1 MEDFI
6 FYFINGI
13 LISFI
18 LSVLNKQSKKE
29 INITQNETFVFRMNK
44 FYLYFGWLLLLLLL
58 LLGFILAFVSEN
70 NESDLV
76 FKILLLLLFGGS
88 GLYIVIFYLNHRV
101 TIDATKIEVY
111 NFKGKSKSILWTDL
125 QSGKFRLIKG
135 MLDLENQQGNVL
147 SIHQHIIVFKTIIQQ
162 IERHSTVTFNN
173 RKLPF

>member
-29 INITQNETFVFRMNK
+29 INITQNETFIFRMNK
-44 FYLYFGWLLLLLLL
+44 FYLYFGWFLL
-58 LLGFILAFVSEN
+58 LLGFKLAFVTEN

-111 NFKGKSKSILWTDL
+111 NFKGKSKSIHWTDL

-135 MLDLENQQGNVL
+135 MLDLENQKGDVL
-147 SIHQHIIVFKTIIQQ
+147 SIHQHIIGFKTIIQQ
-162 IERHSTVTFNN
+162 IERHSTVSFNN